1 MAEAIYVLCGLTSV
15 ACALLLLRAYART
28 RVPLLLWSALC
39 FVGLTGNNALLF
51 ADLVLWPAN
60 DLSFARGVVALTAL
74 GVLVYGLIAES
85 E

>member
-1 MAEAIYVLCGLTSV
+1 MAEAIYVLCALTSA
-15 ACALLLLRAYART
+15 ACAVLLLRAFART

-51 ADLVLWPAN
+51 ADLVVWPTH
-60 DLSFARGVVALTAL
+60 DLGFARGVVALAAL
-74 GVLVYGLIAES
+74 SVLVYGLVAES